1 MNPDLLILSA
11 TPFEVSSFLDR
22 CPGEYERSTLAGQ
35 SIISGHIGSK
45 TYDLLITGP
54 GVFNAAHALTA
65 YLEQPSANLKTSL
78 KPNLKPGLI
87 LQTGIAGVFEQTGL
101 KIGDIAIATSDHYIH
116 TGVESD
122 CLPIDP
128 LPFDLIKKEPESR
141 KGFYPFDTT
150 RVENFYKKLCQQAD
164 MGTAT
169 IGKGPFITVS
179 TITASFDTAHLI
191 YNAFSPVMEAMEG
204 AASAHIARLY
214 DIPMIQ
220 IRAASNLVGERNR
233 SNWNIDLAVER
244 LGWACSALFEDQGL
258 KTKERP

>member
-1 MNPDLLILSA
+1 MKPDLLILSA
-11 TPFEVSSFLDR
+11 TPYEVSSFLDR

-35 SIISGHIGSK
+35 SIISGNIGST

-54 GVFNAAHALTA
+54 GVFNAARALTV
-65 YLEQPSANLKTSL
+65 YLEQSSKTL
-78 KPNLKPGLI
+78 KPSLRSDLKPGLV

-122 CLPIDP
+122 CLPNHP
-128 LPFDLIKKEPESR
+128 LSFDLIENEPESR
-141 KGFYPFDTT
+141 KGCYSFDAA
-150 RVENFYKKLCQQAD
+150 RVEMFYKKMCHKTD
-164 MGTAT
+164 MNTFT
-169 IGKGPFITVS
+169 IGKGPFVTVS
-179 TITASFDTAHLI
+179 TITASFDTARCI

-220 IRAASNLVGERNR
+220 IRAASNIVGERDR
-233 SNWNIDLAVER
+233 SNWNIDLAVKQ
-244 LGWACSALFEDQGL
+244 LGWACSVLFKDKDL
-258 KTKERP
+258 P